1 MTGTS
6 SSPRESPGTAEDPLL
21 PTPVAV
27 VWFAALVVFTAGLA
41 AGGLAPD
48 GLATS
53 LTNAASLAVVVLALT
68 GQVVLY
74 ARRGYDA
81 LDRLQRRA
89 TISIALASGLAAG
102 GVVALIV
109 FGPERPIGTITAVA
123 AASVMLAA
131 ASAAAALSVLIRPH
145 VEAMPAH
152 VWSGIAG
159 AGLAV
164 PFMVAGADPSL
175 IVAAT
180 TGLAVYDRWRGRRQH
195 HDLERRRALSLSA
208 DERGIPVAGLAGR
221 PVADRAFG
229 RRPAPWSP
237 RERRLALTLGVVAL
251 VLVVGTFVGAAL
263 VADAAPTLAAPGQGL
278 AVTTLGAIPLLAQTA
293 LLLRVADRARRSV
306 IVCSALIGAASL
318 AVLVAPGDATAL
330 VAWAVQSVAVGA
342 ASAAITR
349 MLAPVT
355 TIGLATIVVT
365 TALAWWLL
373 VVTTGGIAL
382 AFAAVLTTL
391 LALRRRVV
399 PPRVVA

>member
-6 SSPRESPGTAEDPLL
+6 SSHRESPGTAEDPLL

-53 LTNAASLAVVVLALT
+53 LTNAASLAVVVLAFT

-180 TGLAVYDRWRGRRQH
+180 TALAAYDRWRGRQQH
-195 HDLERRRALSLSA
+195 RDLERRKALSLSA
-208 DERGIPVAGLAGR
+208 DERGIPVSGLAGR
-221 PVADRAFG
+221 PVADRTFG
-229 RRPAPWSP
+229 RRPAPWSR
-237 RERRLALTLGVVAL
+237 RERRLTLALGIGAL
-251 VLVVGTFVGAAL
+251 VVVVGTFVGAAL
-263 VADAAPTLAAPGQGL
+263 IAEAAPDIAGPGQGL
-278 AVTTLGAIPLLAQTA
+278 AVTTLGAIPLLVQLT
-293 LLLRVADRARRSV
+293 LLLRVADRSRRTV
-306 IVCSALIGAASL
+306 IVTSAIVGTASI
-318 AVLVAPGDATAL
+318 AVLLVPSEATAI
-330 VAWAVQSVAVGA
+330 VAWAVQSVAVGVA
-342 ASAAITR
+342 AALITR
-349 MLAPVT
+349 MLVPVT
-355 TIGLATIVVT
+355 AIGLATIVI
-365 TALAWWLL
+365 TATLAWWLL
-373 VVTTGGIAL
+373 VVTSGGIAL

-391 LALRRRVV
+391 LAARRRIVA
-399 PPRVVA
+399 PRVEA